1 MAALKPLRFESEIGI
16 SPEAFWAMPVMPQVN
31 RELRPLA
38 AMTYPPSLRDATL
51 ADCPLGVDL
60 FTSVILLF
68 GLIPADLHK
77 LHLAEADAL
86 GFDERSTSTMN
97 RLWRHQRRLDATP
110 RGARITDTLEIHG
123 RLPPITTLLMP
134 IYKAIFRHRHAQLRR
149 QFPLGGG
156 A

>member
-1 MAALKPLRFESEIGI
+1 MRFESEIGI

-38 AMTYPPSLRDATL
+38 AMTYPARLREATL
-51 ADCPLGVDL
+51 ADCPRGIDI

-68 GLIPADLHK
+68 GILPTDLHK
-77 LHLAEADAL
+77 LHLANADAR

-97 RLWRHQRRLDATP
+97 RLWRHERQLEATP
-110 RGARITDTLEIHG
+110 RGAMLTDTLDIKG
-123 RLPPITTLLMP
+123 RIPPITALLMP
-134 IYKAIFRHRHAQLRR
+134 IYRAIFRHRHAQLRR
-149 QFPLGGG
+149 QFPLERG

>member
-1 MAALKPLRFESEIGI
+1 LTTLRFESEIGI

-38 AMTYPPSLRDATL
+38 AMTFPARLRDATL
-51 ADCPLGVDL
+51 AECPRGVEL

-68 GLIPADLHK
+68 GLLPTDLHK
-77 LHLAEADAL
+77 LHLADADGH

-97 RLWRHQRRLDATP
+97 RLWRHQRRLEATP
-110 RGARITDTLEIHG
+110 RGARLTDTLDVQG
-123 RLPPITTLLMP
+123 RIRPLTALLMP

-149 QFPLGGG
+149 QFPLQCAG
-156 A
+156 